1 MGWIEGIG
9 EAVRYIE
16 ENMTEELEI
25 ESIAK
30 RAFVSPFYFQK
41 GFAMLC
47 GFTVGE
53 YVRKRRLTLAGGE
66 LVSTDGKIVDIALK
80 YGY

>member
-9 EAVRYIE
+9 EAVIYIE
-16 ENMTEELEI
+16 ENITEELDI

-41 GFAMLC
+41 CFAMPC
-47 GFTVGE
+47 GFTVDE
-53 YVRKRRLTLAGGE
+53 
-66 LVSTDGKIVDIALK
+66 
-80 YGY
+80 